1 MIAQLNP
8 TISENSFSRDGMKVK
23 SDPDSNTH
31 SGDVRGSKIS
41 DAASNKLEQ
50 TTEKEPQHYPNP
62 ALPKKTGKGLFSI
75 FFKT

>member
-1 MIAQLNP
+1 
-8 TISENSFSRDGMKVK
+8 MKVK
-23 SDPDSNTH
+23 SDPDSSTH
-31 SGDVRGSKIS
+31 SGDVSKIN